1 MIEQPFRNIRGS
13 QRYVAIA
20 AAVTMDEFDVVGPL
34 TGEVY
39 EWLAQKG
46 VVPSGP
52 SFVRIWTSDMTAK
65 LDIEVGV
72 PVEAPPNGDERVIVG
87 SIPSGSYVTLFYT
100 VEEEGDHIQAN
111 VEIQAWAANRGLEWQ
126 IDRSSG
132 VDVWGGRF
140 TFERPDKSS
149 DGNQV
154 FELTYQIIDKPADIR
169 VSTE

>member
-1 MIEQPFRNIRGS
+1 
-13 QRYVAIA
+13 
-20 AAVTMDEFDVVGPL
+20 
-34 TGEVY
+34 
-39 EWLAQKG
+39 
-46 VVPSGP
+46 
-52 SFVRIWTSDMTAK
+52 MTAA
-65 LDIEVGV
+65 LEIEVGV
-72 PVEAPPNGDERVIVG
+72 PVDPPLKGDDRVVAG